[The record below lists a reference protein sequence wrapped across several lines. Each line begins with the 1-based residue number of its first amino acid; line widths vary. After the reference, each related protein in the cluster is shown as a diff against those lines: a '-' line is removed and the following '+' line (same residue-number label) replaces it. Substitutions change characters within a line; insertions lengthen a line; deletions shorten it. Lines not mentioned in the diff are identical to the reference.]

1 MRHVEIVLVRHALPL
16 RVELETGIA
25 DPELAAEGH
34 EQAAK
39 MAAYLGI
46 EDVEAIYVSPLR
58 RALETARPL
67 CEVLGLEAV
76 VSEGVAEFDRNS
88 REYVPVEELRATN
101 DPRWEKLLRG
111 EWDGV
116 DEDPSI
122 FKARV
127 VATVEDMIARH
138 PGGRVVVVCHGG
150 VINQYLAHVLGI
162 ETHVGFFYPKYTSI
176 HRVMAARSGQRSI
189 VSINEASHLR

>member
-1 MRHVEIVLVRHALPL
+1 MEIVFVRHGLPL
-16 RVELETGIA
+16 RIELETGIA

-39 MAAYLGI
+39 MAAYLGV
-46 EDVEAIYVSPLR
+46 EDVEAVYVSPLR

-67 CEVLGLEAV
+67 CKVLGLEAV

-116 DEDPSI
+116 DEDPSV

-176 HRVMAARSGQRSI
+176 HRVMAARSGERSI

>member
-1 MRHVEIVLVRHALPL
+1 M
-16 RVELETGIA
+16 
-25 DPELAAEGH
+25 
-34 EQAAK
+34 
-39 MAAYLGI
+39 
-46 EDVEAIYVSPLR
+46 
-58 RALETARPL
+58 
-67 CEVLGLEAV
+67 
-76 VSEGVAEFDRNS
+76 
-88 REYVPVEELRATN
+88 
-101 DPRWEKLLRG
+101 RWEKLLRG

-127 VATVEDMIARH
+127 VETVEDMIARH

>member
-1 MRHVEIVLVRHALPL
+1 MEIVLVRHGLPL

-39 MAAYLGI
+39 MAAYLGV
-46 EDVEAIYVSPLR
+46 EDVEAVYVSPLR

-67 CEVLGLEAV
+67 CKVLGLEAV

-116 DEDPSI
+116 DEDPSL

-127 VATVEDMIARH
+127 VATVEDMIALH

-162 ETHVGFFYPKYTSI
+162 ETHIGFFYPKYTSI

>member
-1 MRHVEIVLVRHALPL
+1 MEIVLVRHGLPL

-39 MAAYLGI
+39 MAAYLGV
-46 EDVEAIYVSPLR
+46 EDVEAVYVSPLR
-58 RALETARPL
+58 RAIETAHPL
-67 CEVLGLEAV
+67 CKVLGLEAV

>member
-1 MRHVEIVLVRHALPL
+1 VEIVLVRHGLPL
-16 RVELETGIA
+16 RIELETGIA
-25 DPELAAEGH
+25 DPDLAAEGH
-34 EQAAK
+34 EQAEK
-39 MAAYLGI
+39 MAAYLGV
-46 EDVEAIYVSPLR
+46 EDVEAVYVSPLR
-58 RALETARPL
+58 RAMETARPL
-67 CEVLGLEAV
+67 CKVLGLEAV

-116 DEDPSI
+116 DEDPSL

>member
-1 MRHVEIVLVRHALPL
+1 MEIVFVRHGLPM
-16 RVELETGIA
+16 RIELETGIA

-39 MAAYLGI
+39 MAAYLGV
-46 EDVEAIYVSPLR
+46 EDVEAVYVSPLR
-58 RALETARPL
+58 RALETASPL
-67 CEVLGLEAV
+67 CKVLGLEAV

-162 ETHVGFFYPKYTSI
+162 ETHIGFFYPKYTSI

>member
-1 MRHVEIVLVRHALPL
+1 MEIVLVRHGLPL

-39 MAAYLGI
+39 MAVYLGV
-46 EDVEAIYVSPLR
+46 EDVEAVYVSPLR

-67 CEVLGLEAV
+67 CKVLGLEAV

-116 DEDPSI
+116 DEDPSL

-127 VATVEDMIARH
+127 VETVEDMIARH

>member
-1 MRHVEIVLVRHALPL
+1 MEIVLVRHALPL

-46 EDVEAIYVSPLR
+46 EDVEAVYVSPLR

-67 CEVLGLEAV
+67 CKVLGLEAV

-138 PGGRVVVVCHGG
+138 PGGRVVVVCHGV
-150 VINQYLAHVLGI
+150 VINQYLAHGLGI

>member
-1 MRHVEIVLVRHALPL
+1 VEIVLVRHALPL

-25 DPELAAEGH
+25 DPELATEGH
-34 EQAAK
+34 EQAEK
-39 MAAYLGI
+39 MAAYLGV
-46 EDVEAIYVSPLR
+46 EDVEAVYVSPLR
-58 RALETARPL
+58 RALETASPL
-67 CEVLGLEAV
+67 CKVLGLEAV

>member
-1 MRHVEIVLVRHALPL
+1 MEIVLVRHGLPL

-39 MAAYLGI
+39 MAAYLGV
-46 EDVEAIYVSPLR
+46 EDVEAVYVSPLR

-67 CEVLGLEAV
+67 CKVLGLEAV

-116 DEDPSI
+116 DEDPSL

-127 VATVEDMIARH
+127 VETIEDMIARH

-162 ETHVGFFYPKYTSI
+162 DTNIGFFYPKYTSI

>member
-1 MRHVEIVLVRHALPL
+1 MEIVFVRHGLPL

-34 EQAAK
+34 EQAEK
-39 MAAYLGI
+39 MAAYLGV
-46 EDVEAIYVSPLR
+46 EDIEAIYVSPLR
-58 RALETARPL
+58 RAIETARPL
-67 CEVLGLEAV
+67 CKLLGLEAV

-116 DEDPSI
+116 DEDPSL
-122 FKARV
+122 FKSRV
-127 VATVEDMIARH
+127 VATVDDMIAKH

-162 ETHVGFFYPKYTSI
+162 ETHIGFFYPKYTSI

>member
-1 MRHVEIVLVRHALPL
+1 MEIVLVRHALPL

-46 EDVEAIYVSPLR
+46 ENVEAIYVSPLR

-127 VATVEDMIARH
+127 VATVEDLIARH

>member
-1 MRHVEIVLVRHALPL
+1 MEIVLVRHGLPL
-16 RVELETGIA
+16 RGELETGIA

-39 MAAYLGI
+39 MAAYLGV
-46 EDVEAIYVSPLR
+46 EDVEAVYVSPLR

-67 CEVLGLEAV
+67 CKVLGLEAV

-116 DEDPSI
+116 DEDPSL

-127 VATVEDMIARH
+127 VETVEDMIARH

>member
-1 MRHVEIVLVRHALPL
+1 VEIVFVRHGLPL
-16 RVELETGIA
+16 RVDLETGIA

-39 MAAYLGI
+39 MAAYLGV
-46 EDVEAIYVSPLR
+46 EDVEAVYVSPLR

-67 CEVLGLEAV
+67 CKVLGLEAV
-76 VSEGVAEFDRNS
+76 MSEGVAEFDRNS

-116 DEDPSI
+116 DEDPSL

-127 VATVEDMIARH
+127 VTTVEDMIARH

>member
-1 MRHVEIVLVRHALPL
+1 MEIVFVRHGLPL
-16 RVELETGIA
+16 RIELETGIA
-25 DPELAAEGH
+25 NPELAAEGH

-39 MAAYLGI
+39 MAAYLGV
-46 EDVEAIYVSPLR
+46 EDVEAVYVSPLR
-58 RALETARPL
+58 RALETASPL
-67 CEVLGLEAV
+67 CKVLGLEAV

-116 DEDPSI
+116 DEDPSL

-127 VATVEDMIARH
+127 VETVEDMIARH

-162 ETHVGFFYPKYTSI
+162 ETHVGFFYPKDTSI

>member
-1 MRHVEIVLVRHALPL
+1 MEIVFVRHGLPL
-16 RVELETGIA
+16 RIELETGIA
-25 DPELAAEGH
+25 DPELAAEGL
-34 EQAAK
+34 EQAER
-39 MAAYLGI
+39 MAAYLGV
-46 EDVEAIYVSPLR
+46 EDVEAVYVSPLR

-67 CEVLGLEAV
+67 CKVLGLEAV

>member
-1 MRHVEIVLVRHALPL
+1 MEIVLVRHGLPL
-16 RVELETGIA
+16 RIELETGIA

-39 MAAYLGI
+39 MAAYLGV
-46 EDVEAIYVSPLR
+46 EDVEAVYVSPLR

-67 CEVLGLEAV
+67 CKVLGLEAV

-176 HRVMAARSGQRSI
+176 HRVMAARSGERSI

>member
-1 MRHVEIVLVRHALPL
+1 MEIVFVRHGLPL

-34 EQAAK
+34 EQAEK
-39 MAAYLGI
+39 MAAYLGV
-46 EDVEAIYVSPLR
+46 EDIEAIYVSPLR
-58 RALETARPL
+58 RAIETARPL
-67 CEVLGLEAV
+67 CKLLGLEAV

-116 DEDPSI
+116 DEDPSL
-122 FKARV
+122 FKSRV
-127 VATVEDMIARH
+127 VATVDDMIAKH

-162 ETHVGFFYPKYTSI
+162 ETHIGFFYPKYTSI
-176 HRVMAARSGQRSI
+176 HRVMASRSGQRSI

>member
-1 MRHVEIVLVRHALPL
+1 MEIVLVRHGLPL

-39 MAAYLGI
+39 MAAYLGV
-46 EDVEAIYVSPLR
+46 EDVEAVYVSPLR
-58 RALETARPL
+58 RALETASPL
-67 CEVLGLEAV
+67 CKVLGLEAV

-101 DPRWEKLLRG
+101 DPRWEKLVRG

-116 DEDPSI
+116 DEDPSL

-127 VATVEDMIARH
+127 VETVEDMIARH

-162 ETHVGFFYPKYTSI
+162 ETHIGFFYPKYTSI

>member
-1 MRHVEIVLVRHALPL
+1 MEIVLVRHALPL

-39 MAAYLGI
+39 MAAYLGV
-46 EDVEAIYVSPLR
+46 EDVEAVYVSPLR

-67 CEVLGLEAV
+67 CKVLGLEAV

>member
-1 MRHVEIVLVRHALPL
+1 MEIVFVRHGLPL

-39 MAAYLGI
+39 MAAYLGV
-46 EDVEAIYVSPLR
+46 EDVEAVYVSPLR
-58 RALETARPL
+58 RAIETAHPL
-67 CEVLGLEAV
+67 CKVLGLEAV

-162 ETHVGFFYPKYTSI
+162 ETHIGFFYPKYTSI

>member
-1 MRHVEIVLVRHALPL
+1 MEIVLVRHGLPL

-34 EQAAK
+34 EQAEK
-39 MAAYLGI
+39 MAAYLGV
-46 EDVEAIYVSPLR
+46 EDVEAVYVSPLR
-58 RALETARPL
+58 RAIETARPL
-67 CEVLGLEAV
+67 CKVLGLEAV

-176 HRVMAARSGQRSI
+176 HRVMAARSGERSI

>member
-1 MRHVEIVLVRHALPL
+1 MEIVLVRHGLPL

-34 EQAAK
+34 EQAEK
-39 MAAYLGI
+39 MAAYLGV
-46 EDVEAIYVSPLR
+46 EDIEAIYVSPLR
-58 RALETARPL
+58 RAIETARPL
-67 CEVLGLEAV
+67 CKLLGIEAV

-116 DEDPSI
+116 DEDPSL
-122 FKARV
+122 FKSRV
-127 VATVEDMIARH
+127 VETVDDMIAKH

-162 ETHVGFFYPKYTSI
+162 ETHIGFFYPKYTSI
-176 HRVMAARSGQRSI
+176 HRVMASRSGQRSI

>member
-1 MRHVEIVLVRHALPL
+1 MRI
-16 RVELETGIA
+16 ELETGIA

-39 MAAYLGI
+39 MAAYLGV
-46 EDVEAIYVSPLR
+46 EDVEAVYVSPLR

-67 CEVLGLEAV
+67 CKVLGLEAV

-127 VATVEDMIARH
+127 VETVEDMIARH

>member
-1 MRHVEIVLVRHALPL
+1 MEIVLVRHGLPL

-34 EQAAK
+34 EQAEK
-39 MAAYLGI
+39 MAAYLGV
-46 EDVEAIYVSPLR
+46 EDIEAIYVSPLR
-58 RALETARPL
+58 RAIETARPL
-67 CEVLGLEAV
+67 CKLLGIEAV

-116 DEDPSI
+116 DEDPSL
-122 FKARV
+122 FKSRV
-127 VATVEDMIARH
+127 VETVDDMIAKH

-162 ETHVGFFYPKYTSI
+162 ETHIGFFYPKYTSI

>member
-1 MRHVEIVLVRHALPL
+1 VEVVFVRHGLPL
-16 RVELETGIA
+16 RIELETGIA

-39 MAAYLGI
+39 MAAYLGV
-46 EDVEAIYVSPLR
+46 EDVEAVYVSPLR
-58 RALETARPL
+58 RALETASPL
-67 CEVLGLEAV
+67 CKVLGLEAV

-116 DEDPSI
+116 DEDPSL

-176 HRVMAARSGQRSI
+176 HRVMAARSGERSI

>member
-1 MRHVEIVLVRHALPL
+1 VEIVLVRHGLPL

-34 EQAAK
+34 EQAEK
-39 MAAYLGI
+39 MAAYLGV
-46 EDVEAIYVSPLR
+46 EDIEAIYVSPLR
-58 RALETARPL
+58 RAIETARPL
-67 CEVLGLEAV
+67 CKLLGLEAV

-116 DEDPSI
+116 DEDPSV
-122 FKARV
+122 FKALV

>member
-1 MRHVEIVLVRHALPL
+1 VEIVLVRHGLPL

-25 DPELAAEGH
+25 DPELASEGH

-39 MAAYLGI
+39 MAAYLGV
-46 EDVEAIYVSPLR
+46 EDLEAVYVSPLR
-58 RALETARPL
+58 RAVETARPL
-67 CEVLGLEAV
+67 CKLLGLEAV

-116 DEDPSI
+116 DEDPSL
-122 FKARV
+122 FRARV

-162 ETHVGFFYPKYTSI
+162 ETHIGFFYPKYTSI

>member
-1 MRHVEIVLVRHALPL
+1 MEIVLVRHGLPL

-39 MAAYLGI
+39 MAAYLGV
-46 EDVEAIYVSPLR
+46 EDVEAVYVSPLR
-58 RALETARPL
+58 RALETASPL
-67 CEVLGLEAV
+67 CKVLGLEAV

-116 DEDPSI
+116 DEDPSL

-162 ETHVGFFYPKYTSI
+162 ETHIGFFYPKYTSI

>member
-1 MRHVEIVLVRHALPL
+1 MEIVFVRHGLPL
-16 RVELETGIA
+16 RIELETGVA

-39 MAAYLGI
+39 MAAYLGV
-46 EDVEAIYVSPLR
+46 EDVEAVYVSPLR
-58 RALETARPL
+58 RALETASPL
-67 CEVLGLEAV
+67 CKVLGLEAV

-116 DEDPSI
+116 DEDPSL

-127 VATVEDMIARH
+127 VETVEDMIARH

-176 HRVMAARSGQRSI
+176 HRVMAARSGERSI

>member
-1 MRHVEIVLVRHALPL
+1 MELVLVRHGLPL

-25 DPELAAEGH
+25 DPELASEGH

-39 MAAYLGI
+39 MAAYLGV
-46 EDVEAIYVSPLR
+46 EDMEAVYVSPLR
-58 RALETARPL
+58 RAVETARPL
-67 CEVLGLEAV
+67 CKLLGLEAV

-88 REYVPVEELRATN
+88 RDYVPVEELRATN

-116 DEDPSI
+116 DEDPSL

-127 VATVEDMIARH
+127 VATVEDMIARQ

-162 ETHVGFFYPKYTSI
+162 ETHIGFFYPKYTSI
-176 HRVMAARSGQRSI
+176 HRVMASRSGQRSI

>member
-1 MRHVEIVLVRHALPL
+1 VEIVFVRHGLPL
-16 RVELETGIA
+16 RIELETGIA

-39 MAAYLGI
+39 MAAYLGV
-46 EDVEAIYVSPLR
+46 EDVEAVYVSPLR

-67 CEVLGLEAV
+67 CKVLGLEAV

>member
-1 MRHVEIVLVRHALPL
+1 MEIVLVRHGLPL

-25 DPELAAEGH
+25 DPELTVEGH

-39 MAAYLGI
+39 MAAYLGVENI
-46 EDVEAIYVSPLR
+46 EAIYVSPLR
-58 RALETARPL
+58 RAIETARPL
-67 CEVLGLEAV
+67 CKLLGLEAV

-101 DPRWEKLLRG
+101 DPRWEKLLLG

-116 DEDPSI
+116 DEDPSL

-127 VATVEDMIARH
+127 VETIEGMIARH

-162 ETHVGFFYPKYTSI
+162 ETHIGFFYPQYTSI

>member
-1 MRHVEIVLVRHALPL
+1 MEIVLVRHGLPL

-39 MAAYLGI
+39 MAAYLGV
-46 EDVEAIYVSPLR
+46 EDVEAVYVSPLR

-67 CEVLGLEAV
+67 CKVLGLEAV

-88 REYVPVEELRATN
+88 REYVPVEELRASN

-127 VATVEDMIARH
+127 VETVEDMIARH

-162 ETHVGFFYPKYTSI
+162 ETHIGFFYPKYTSI

>member
-1 MRHVEIVLVRHALPL
+1 MEIVLVRHGLPL
-16 RVELETGIA
+16 RVELETGVA
-25 DPELAAEGH
+25 DPELAAQGH

-46 EDVEAIYVSPLR
+46 EDVEAVYVSPLR

-67 CEVLGLEAV
+67 CKVLGLEAV